1 MEKLTF
7 ITPTY
12 FRYSLLHAAL
22 AGSVLLSG
30 TASASPISDNLTF
43 SGYLETYYSADNN
56 DNGDSRPSFTY
67 SHDRTN
73 QVSINLAMMGINY
86 DDGNTRANIS
96 LGAGSYMNANYS
108 AESDTY
114 QHIFEANV
122 GVKLSDNK
130 NLWLDVGLL
139 PSHIG
144 FESAIGQDNWTVT
157 RSILADNSP
166 YFETGARL
174 SYSTPSGNWYF
185 AALVVNGWQRIEPV
199 DGSNNLSFGHQ
210 VTYTPNDSVLIN
222 SSSFIGSDT
231 EQDLLR
237 VFHNLYGIF
246 KLNEK
251 LSVTLAFDY
260 GREERADGIQGHNNW
275 MSPTL
280 VAQYALRDNVNLA
293 FRLEHYRDD
302 GGVIV
307 QTPEAGEFSVTG
319 LSANVDYQLA
329 DKVWWRNEIRYF
341 HNSDTIFVDQ
351 DRLRKTD
358 TMFTTA
364 LTFSF

>member
-1 MEKLTF
+1 MTKFTISPLAL
-7 ITPTY
+7 
-12 FRYSLLHAAL
+12 FRPSLVHAAIASSLLAF
-22 AGSVLLSG
+22 G
-30 TASASPISDNLTF
+30 TAQANSISDNLSF
-43 SGYLETYYSADNN
+43 SGYLETYYAVDSN
-56 DNGDSRPSFTY
+56 DNGDDRPGFTY

-73 QVSINLAMMGINY
+73 QFSVNLALVGMHYN
-86 DDGNTRANIS
+86 DGDMRANIG
-96 LGAGSYMNANYS
+96 LGAGSYMNANYA

-122 GVKLSDNK
+122 GVKLSNDK
-130 NLWLDVGLL
+130 NLWLDVGIL

-157 RSILADNSP
+157 RSVLADNSP

-174 SYSTPSGNWYF
+174 SYTTPSGEWYF
-185 AALVVNGWQRIEPV
+185 AAVAVNGWQRIEPV

-210 VTYTPNDSVLIN
+210 ITYTPNDAILIN

-246 KLNEK
+246 KVNEK
-251 LSVTLAFDY
+251 LSLTLAFDY
-260 GREERADGIQGHNNW
+260 GREERGDGLQGYNNW

-280 VAQYALRDNVNLA
+280 VAQFAFRDDMNFA

-307 QTPEAGEFSVTG
+307 QTPGTGEFSITG
-319 LSANVDYQLA
+319 VSANVDYQLT

-341 HNSDTIFVDQ
+341 DNSDDIFVDN
-351 DRLRKTD
+351 DRLTNAD

-364 LTFSF
+364 LTFSY